1 MNIDA
6 NAHHPQAKGEF
17 IHTIY
22 YGHLEYILKC
32 TIPPNTVS
40 GNIKPAVVLLTI
52 VTTCDT
58 QGCDATL
65 EQMYFKALTS
75 YVEVV
80 DLAAICAVIGCIWIG
95 TANPHW
101 AIIDCS
107 GNWAHT
113 VFTDDSLSPEASQGA
128 NI

>member
-1 MNIDA
+1 
-6 NAHHPQAKGEF
+6 
-17 IHTIY
+17 
-22 YGHLEYILKC
+22 
-32 TIPPNTVS
+32 
-40 GNIKPAVVLLTI
+40 
-52 VTTCDT
+52 
-58 QGCDATL
+58 
-65 EQMYFKALTS
+65 MYFKALTS

-107 GNWAHT
+107 GNWACT

-128 NI
+128 NIGKQGLTHTSHAGNVLF

>member
-1 MNIDA
+1 LNIDA
-6 NAHHPQAKGEF
+6 NAHCPQAKEEF

-22 YGHLEYILKC
+22 YRHLEYILEC

-40 GNIKPAVVLLTI
+40 GNIKPTVVLLAI

-58 QGCDATL
+58 QGCNATL

-80 DLAAICAVIGCIWIG
+80 DLAAICTVIGHIQIG

-101 AIIDCS
+101 AIINCS
-107 GNWAHT
+107 GNWAHMI
-113 VFTDDSLSPEASQGA
+113 FTDDSLSPEASHGA

>member
-1 MNIDA
+1 M
-6 NAHHPQAKGEF
+6 HHPTQHCIWE
-17 IHTIY
+17 HQ
-22 YGHLEYILKC
+22 
-32 TIPPNTVS
+32 
-40 GNIKPAVVLLTI
+40 AVVLLTI
-52 VTTCDT
+52 ITTCDT

-65 EQMYFKALTS
+65 EQMHFKALTS

-80 DLAAICAVIGCIWIG
+80 DLAAICAVIGCIRIG
-95 TANPHW
+95 TANSHW
-101 AIIDCS
+101 GIIDRS